1 MNIADFIPEGKENA
15 VSRAE
20 LARLTGIP
28 DRNIRAA
35 VKAANKALA
44 LETGKAILSTSG
56 KSGYWISA
64 SREEMEA
71 YLAESSRRSRSQ
83 YQNDAPI
90 RELVRRMGGAGT
102 VHVTDYYRRLR
113 KSVPEVEG
121 QIKMEE

>member
-1 MNIADFIPEGKENA
+1 MNIVDYIPEGRENA

-20 LARLTGIP
+20 LARLTGMP
-28 DRNIRAA
+28 DRNIRDAI
-35 VKAANKALA
+35 KAANRALTA
-44 LETGKAILSTSG
+44 KNRAILSTSG

>member
-1 MNIADFIPEGKENA
+1 MNIADYIPEGRENA

-20 LARLTGIP
+20 LARLTGMP
-28 DRNIRAA
+28 DRNIRDAI
-35 VKAANKALA
+35 KAANKALTA
-44 LETGKAILSTSG
+44 KNKAILSTSG
-56 KSGYWISA
+56 KSGYWIST

-102 VHVTDYYRRLR
+102 VHVTDYYCRLR
-113 KSVPEVEG
+113 KSIPEVEG

>member
-1 MNIADFIPEGKENA
+1 MNIVDYIPEGRENA

-20 LARLTGIP
+20 LARLTGML
-28 DRNIRAA
+28 DRNIRDAI
-35 VKAANKALA
+35 KAANRALTA
-44 LETGKAILSTSG
+44 KNRAILSTSG

>member
-1 MNIADFIPEGKENA
+1 MNIADYIPEGRENA

-20 LARLTGIP
+20 LARLTGMP
-28 DRNIRAA
+28 DRNIRDAI
-35 VKAANKALA
+35 KAANRALTA
-44 LETGKAILSTSG
+44 KNKAILSTSG
-56 KSGYWISA
+56 KSGYWISDN
-64 SREEMEA
+64 REEMEA

-113 KSVPEVEG
+113 KSNPEVEG

>member
-1 MNIADFIPEGKENA
+1 MNIADYIPEGRENA

-20 LARLTGIP
+20 LARLTGMP
-28 DRNIRAA
+28 DRNIRDAI
-35 VKAANKALA
+35 KAANRALTA
-44 LETGKAILSTSG
+44 KNRAILSTSG